1 MTLQEQ
7 YIERLRCMV
16 EAKFGRSITTAEDC
30 HILADVVAEATNM
43 HLDAN
48 AYASLFMPQP
58 GVATRPVV
66 LSALTQYV
74 GFGSWSDFCTSADV
88 TPAEDIDKIPT
99 PRYWGVAILTA
110 LAVIV
115 VVISAVLLLDDGHKE
130 DISSE
135 VVVELVAS
143 VEERWSARTLEECNA
158 VRAYFDDEDYAER
171 VDSFIEEYCAA
182 LYDDISSEL
191 THHAQQANVELLDE
205 DIAHYAENI
214 TVACRA
220 MCNALIEEQK

>member
-1 MTLQEQ
+1 
-7 YIERLRCMV
+7 
-16 EAKFGRSITTAEDC
+16 
-30 HILADVVAEATNM
+30 
-43 HLDAN
+43 
-48 AYASLFMPQP
+48 
-58 GVATRPVV
+58 V

-74 GFGSWSDFCTSADV
+74 GFGNWSDFCTSADV

-130 DISSE
+130 DLSSE

-191 THHAQQANVELLDE
+191 IHHAQQANVELSDE
-205 DIAHYAENI
+205 DIAHHAESI

-220 MCNALIEEQK
+220 MCEALIEEQK